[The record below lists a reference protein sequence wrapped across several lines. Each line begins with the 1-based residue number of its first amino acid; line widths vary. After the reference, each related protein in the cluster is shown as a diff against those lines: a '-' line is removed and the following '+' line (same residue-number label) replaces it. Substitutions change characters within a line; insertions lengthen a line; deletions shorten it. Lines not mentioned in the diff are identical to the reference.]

1 MIESQASHPVSPE
14 MQDLDLI
21 DYHLHTAVTIDG
33 VMTEEQACQRAIQMG
48 IREIAFTN
56 HIMPNY
62 PEYLVSLKDF
72 VQHWGTIQDCQLR
85 FPELTIRLG
94 IEMDY
99 YRGEAG
105 RIADILQN
113 YEKAIGRPFDI
124 VLGSV
129 HELHGILFSSA
140 RFAPQLFN
148 SSDLNLIF
156 HDYFE
161 LLTEAVQSRLYD
173 VMAHL
178 DVIKKFTYELN
189 PLLRFESYRDA
200 VEPLVDALVDL
211 NVGVEMNTKGLAKKI
226 AEPFPSKE
234 LLRHYLLKVKSSG
247 KQPVITLGSDAHV
260 VDDVGGFIRE
270 GALILKEAG
279 FNGITKFEKRHIIN

>member
-1 MIESQASHPVSPE
+1 
-14 MQDLDLI
+14 
-21 DYHLHTAVTIDG
+21 
-33 VMTEEQACQRAIQMG
+33 MTEEQACQRAIQMG

-62 PEYLVSLKDF
+62 PDYTVSLEDF
-72 VQHWGTIQDCQLR
+72 ARHWDSIQGCQQR
-85 FPELTIRLG
+85 YPQLTIRLG

-99 YRGEAG
+99 YQGQADK
-105 RIADILQN
+105 IAHILQS
-113 YEKAIGRPFDI
+113 YENAIGRPFDI
-124 VLGSV
+124 ILGSV

-148 SSDLNLIF
+148 GCDLKAVY
-156 HDYFE
+156 HDYFA
-161 LLTEAVQSRLYD
+161 LVTEAVQSRLYD

-189 PLLRFESYRDA
+189 PPLRFESYRDA

-234 LLRHYLLKVKSSG
+234 LLSLYLSRVKASN

-260 VDDVGGFIRE
+260 VGDVGGFIRE

-279 FNGITKFEKRHIIN
+279 FKGITKFEKRHIIN